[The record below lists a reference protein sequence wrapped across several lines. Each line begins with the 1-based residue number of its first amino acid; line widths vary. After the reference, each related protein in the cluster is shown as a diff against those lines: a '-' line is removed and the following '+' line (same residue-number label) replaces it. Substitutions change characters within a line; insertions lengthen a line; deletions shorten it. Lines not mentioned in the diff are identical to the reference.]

1 MLPEYDLFLLKSDLN
16 RIYFCNAIR
25 CGTKDAAVFN

>member
-16 RIYFCNAIR
+16 CIYFYNVIR
-25 CGTKDAAVFN
+25 CGTKDATVFN